1 MYSNRR
7 WVDVG
12 IEHIGLVRLTGK
24 QRLPNVKTLSLY
36 QMRIINVLK
45 HASNENGNRE
55 CYKYCLLI
63 NFNFIYFSELLGA
76 LQPTNQLPT
85 V

>member
-12 IEHIGLVRLTGK
+12 MNIVMLTGK

-36 QMRIINVLK
+36 QIRIMLVLK
-45 HASNENGNRE
+45 HASNYHGNRAVV
-55 CYKYCLLI
+55 
-63 NFNFIYFSELLGA
+63 ELL
-76 LQPTNQLPT
+76 PID
-85 V
+85 